1 MSVQSRQLDARIDAR
16 QARQAAV
23 YDSDKYRVP
32 FLYEARELLKYRYLL
47 RNLIARD
54 LKVRYKRSTI
64 GFIWVMLN
72 PLLTMLVLTIV
83 FSKIFRFNVPDYPAY
98 LL

>member
-1 MSVQSRQLDARIDAR
+1 MSVQSRQIDSRPIDAR

-23 YDSDKYRVP
+23 YDSDKFRVP
-32 FLYEARELLKYRYLL
+32 FIYEARELFKYRFLV

-54 LKVRYKRSTI
+54 LKVRYKRSAL

-72 PLLTMLVLTIV
+72 PLLTMIVMAVV
-83 FSKIFRFNVPDYPAY
+83 FSRLFGAQC
-98 LL
+98 